1 MPVSAKEQ
9 KLEEDMILYNSVRKT
24 GGYWEKIKTTKRKKA
39 LHSVIILFF
48 YSPNALTT

>member
-1 MPVSAKEQ
+1 MSAKEQ

-24 GGYWEKIKTTKRKKA
+24 GGYWGKKIKTTERRKD
-39 LHSVIILFF
+39 LLSVIILCF